1 MVDPLPDAVSETV
14 DGLTELHSRSRG
26 QPVRGTVR
34 APKRQPLVLLA
45 EDETAT
51 AEMYRIGLEAAGFR
65 VRIAADVTAVFE
77 AMETE
82 IPDVAI
88 LDYHLSGIITGL
100 DILDNI
106 RLDIRAESLPV
117 LILSNDSGDEKGEV
131 DRARRAGAVAWLRKH
146 ETDPVRLAIRL
157 WEALG
162 NRDSRPFSRAS
173 LRIQSPRIVG
183 RNEGR
188 GSVEHGGSGA
198 KTTDGDRVDLGRL
211 ERRSD

>member
-1 MVDPLPDAVSETV
+1 
-14 DGLTELHSRSRG
+14 
-26 QPVRGTVR
+26 
-34 APKRQPLVLLA
+34 
-45 EDETAT
+45 
-51 AEMYRIGLEAAGFR
+51 MYRIGLEAAGFR

-82 IPDVAI
+82 FPDVAI

-162 NRDSRPFSRAS
+162 NRGSGPFSRAS

-188 GSVEHGGSGA
+188 GRVEHGGSGA
-198 KTTDGDRVDLGRL
+198 KATDGDQVDLGRL